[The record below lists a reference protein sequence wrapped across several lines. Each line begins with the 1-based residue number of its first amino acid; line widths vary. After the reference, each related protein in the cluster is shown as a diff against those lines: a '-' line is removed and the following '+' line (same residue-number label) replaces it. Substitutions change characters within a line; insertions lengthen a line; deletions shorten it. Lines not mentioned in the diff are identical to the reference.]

1 MRGQPFSAK
10 DKRALKWAKRLV
22 MVSMFGYACL
32 MIGALSACTTGV
44 VKDTVTRPPAMG
56 PHHAGPNTW
65 NREDSEK
72 RQAFCYAEVLKVVK
86 AAKGVVDADLPAV
99 KAMWFDC
106 MNQNGGVI

>member
-1 MRGQPFSAK
+1 MFKYS
-10 DKRALKWAKRLV
+10 WLV
-22 MVSMFGYACL
+22 NAVCIVGIVGCMVVAPREN
-32 MIGALSACTTGV
+32 
-44 VKDTVTRPPAMG
+44 TVTVPPTATG
-56 PHHAGPNTW
+56 PHHAGPNSL

-86 AAKGVVDADLPAV
+86 AAKGVVDSDLPAV